1 MSNARQV
8 WFGILAALISSAI
21 ILGSISLSLV
31 ESGSALAL
39 IATDTSTSSPSPTIP
54 VETVPAGFPTFT
66 PTSTHTPTATSTTPP
81 PKNCPPPAGWGQ
93 IEYQMDET
101 WESLAQKYGVTVE
114 ELLKSNCFDVNVLP
128 IPGSVIN
135 VPLLPSPT
143 ATTMPTNTPTRLP
156 TKTSIPCGP
165 PPGWVRYTVRPGD
178 NLYRL
183 SQSLGVSI
191 PQLQLANCL
200 GSSITIRAG
209 QSLFVPFLPVIPTNP
224 PTWTSVPPTL
234 PPPTSTPVPPTQPP
248 PTTAPTQLPPTAAPT
263 QPPPPTEAPTQPP
276 PPTEVA
282 TQPPPPTEAPT
293 QPPPPTEV
301 PTQPPPPTEV
311 QTLLPPPTRQPPSF
325 TLAAPSPTPQ
335 SPSFQLATPAY

>member
-183 SQSLGVSI
+183 SQSLGVSV

-224 PTWTSVPPTL
+224 PTWTSVPPTSIPPTL

-248 PTTAPTQLPPTAAPT
+248 PTTAPTQLPPT
-263 QPPPPTEAPTQPP
+263 
-276 PPTEVA
+276 VA
-282 TQPPPPTEAPT
+282 
-293 QPPPPTEV
+293 

-311 QTLLPPPTRQPPSF
+311 QTQLPPPTRQPPSF
-325 TLAAPSPTPQ
+325 TLAAPSPTSQ
-335 SPSFQLATPAY
+335 SPSLQLATPAY

>member
-183 SQSLGVSI
+183 SQSLGVSV

-224 PTWTSVPPTL
+224 PTWTSVPPTSIPPTL

-248 PTTAPTQLPPTAAPT
+248 PTTAPTQLPPTVAPTQPPPPTEAPT

-276 PPTEVA
+276 PPTEVQ
-282 TQPPPPTEAPT
+282 TQ
-293 QPPPPTEV
+293 
-301 PTQPPPPTEV
+301 
-311 QTLLPPPTRQPPSF
+311 LPPPTRQPPSF
-325 TLAAPSPTPQ
+325 TLAAPSPTSQ
-335 SPSFQLATPAY
+335 SPSLQLATPAY

>member
-8 WFGILAALISSAI
+8 WFGFLAALISSAI

-183 SQSLGVSI
+183 SQSLGVSV

-224 PTWTSVPPTL
+224 PTWTSVPPTSIPPTL

-248 PTTAPTQLPPTAAPT
+248 PTTAPTQLPPTVAPT

-276 PPTEVA
+276 PPTEVQ
-282 TQPPPPTEAPT
+282 TQ
-293 QPPPPTEV
+293 
-301 PTQPPPPTEV
+301 
-311 QTLLPPPTRQPPSF
+311 LPPPTRQPPSF
-325 TLAAPSPTPQ
+325 TLAAPSPTSQ
-335 SPSFQLATPAY
+335 SPSLQLATPAY

>member
-183 SQSLGVSI
+183 SQSLGVSV

-224 PTWTSVPPTL
+224 PTWTSVPPTSIPPTL

-248 PTTAPTQLPPTAAPT
+248 PTTAPTQLPPTVAPT

-276 PPTEVA
+276 PPTEVQ
-282 TQPPPPTEAPT
+282 TQ
-293 QPPPPTEV
+293 
-301 PTQPPPPTEV
+301 
-311 QTLLPPPTRQPPSF
+311 LPPPTRQPPSF
-325 TLAAPSPTPQ
+325 TLAAPSPTSQ
-335 SPSFQLATPAY
+335 SPSLQLATPAY

>member
-183 SQSLGVSI
+183 SQSLGVSV

-224 PTWTSVPPTL
+224 PTWTSVPPTSIPPTL

-248 PTTAPTQLPPTAAPT
+248 PTTAPTQLPPTVAPT
-263 QPPPPTEAPTQPP
+263 QPPPT
-276 PPTEVA
+276 VA
-282 TQPPPPTEAPT
+282 
-293 QPPPPTEV
+293 

-311 QTLLPPPTRQPPSF
+311 QTQLPPPTRQPPSF
-325 TLAAPSPTPQ
+325 TLAAPSPTSQ
-335 SPSFQLATPAY
+335 SPSLQLATPAY